1 MGNSPNFVM
10 LYPLKAIT
18 KTREALRN
26 LPYPGYHL
34 TKFTRELFWGSTLTA
49 LYSLQLTFFNKHFA
63 LGWLYF

>member
-1 MGNSPNFVM
+1 MFHGGGGGGGEGG
-10 LYPLKAIT
+10 IT

-49 LYSLQLTFFNKHFA
+49 LYSLQLTFLINI
-63 LGWLYF
+63 LP